1 MQSASVTVF
10 KYEDFV
16 FVIFYDVV
24 ALDDMRTVAHLHQN
38 AFRLE
43 QSSEDFSDV
52 RILIFLEKG
61 FLINDFD
68 GKVLL
73 SFRVNSKIHI
83 AIISSAQSL
92 QKNKLAKHDFIGP
105 IHGVPNLVPEIA
117 EVVGYLVFEF
127 HVVLEILINW
137 N

>member
-16 FVIFYDVV
+16 FVIFYDVI
-24 ALDDMRTVAHLHQN
+24 ALDDMRTVAHLHQD
-38 AFRLE
+38 AFRFE

-52 RILIFLEKG
+52 RILIFLKKG
-61 FLINDFD
+61 FFINDFD
-68 GKVLL
+68 GKVFL

-83 AIISSAQSL
+83 AIISATQSL
-92 QKNKLAKHDFIGP
+92 QKNKLAKHDFIGS
-105 IHGVPNLVPEIA
+105 IDRVANLVPEIA

-127 HVVLEILINW
+127 HVVVEILINW